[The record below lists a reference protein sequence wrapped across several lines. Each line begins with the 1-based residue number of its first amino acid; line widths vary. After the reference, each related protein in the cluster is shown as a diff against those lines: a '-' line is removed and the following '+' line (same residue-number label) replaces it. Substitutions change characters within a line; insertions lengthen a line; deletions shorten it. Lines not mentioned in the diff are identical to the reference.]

1 MSSITALF
9 ERYPIDCRPTRIE
22 SLDTAGGMSGA
33 KFWRIHAPR
42 GVLALRRWP
51 AEHPTPDRL
60 RFIHAVIQQAGR
72 TLDFLPV
79 PITTRDGHTFISD
92 DGHLWEL
99 APWMP
104 GTADYAA
111 SPNAK
116 KLTSAMSALARFH
129 LAVSDFHKAS
139 LPEFE
144 TGSSAIVSRI
154 ERLQELAH
162 GGVQQLAQAVTN
174 SVWPEFAP
182 LAREFLAVLPAALPV
197 AISQNAPLA
206 DLRFSLQPCIR
217 DIWSDNVLFTRDE
230 VTGVVDFGAMEID
243 TPAVDVARLLG
254 SLAGPDP
261 TSRQTGI
268 AAYERV
274 RPLSTNELRAVAA
287 LDTTIVLLAGCNW
300 VRWIYVERRQ
310 FDNPAQICQ
319 HFRRIV
325 ERTRLIVAAPGQ

>member
-1 MSSITALF
+1 MSNITALL
-9 ERYPIDCRPTRIE
+9 ERYPIDCRPTRVE
-22 SLDTAGGMSGA
+22 LLDTAGGMSGA
-33 KFWRIHAPR
+33 KFWRIHAQR
-42 GVLALRRWP
+42 GMLALRRWP

-60 RFIHAVIQQAGR
+60 RFIHSVIQHAGR

-79 PITTRDGHTFISD
+79 PITTRVGHTFNSY

-104 GTADYAA
+104 GKADYAA

-116 KLTSAMSALARFH
+116 RITSAMSALACFH
-129 LAVSDFHKAS
+129 LAVSNFDTAS
-139 LPEFE
+139 RPEFE
-144 TGSSAIVSRI
+144 TGCSAIVSRI
-154 ERLQELAH
+154 QRLQELTH
-162 GGVQQLAQAVTN
+162 SVVQQLAQAVTN

-182 LAREFLAVLPAALPV
+182 LAREFLALLPNALPV

-206 DLRFSLQPCIR
+206 DLQFSLQPCIR
-217 DIWSDNVLFTRDE
+217 DIWYDNVLFTHDE
-230 VTGVVDFGAMEID
+230 VTGVIDFGAMDID

-261 TSRQTGI
+261 TSRQIGI
-268 AAYERV
+268 AAYQSV

-310 FDNPAQICQ
+310 FDNPTRICQ
-319 HFRRIV
+319 HFRRII
-325 ERTRLIVAAPGQ
+325 ERTRLIVAASGQ